1 MTANRKELYLT
12 PITGTILDDKI
23 TGTTFWNQPI
33 KRTINIKY
41 GFETNTYSSFTD
53 L

>member
-1 MTANRKELYLT
+1 MTANRKELYPT

-23 TGTTFWNQPI
+23 TGTTSRNQLI

-41 GFETNTYSSFTD
+41 GFETNTYLSFTD